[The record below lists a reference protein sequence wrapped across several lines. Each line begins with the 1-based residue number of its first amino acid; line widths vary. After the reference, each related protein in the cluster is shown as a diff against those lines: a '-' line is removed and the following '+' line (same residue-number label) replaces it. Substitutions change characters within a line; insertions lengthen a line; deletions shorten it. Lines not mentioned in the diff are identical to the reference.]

1 MRLFCLPY
9 AGGSAAIYR
18 QLPRLLPDI
27 EVRAIELPGR
37 GSRLR
42 ERAHDSMDRLVE
54 TLLHELRGSFDE
66 PFAFLGHSMGASIS
80 FELACRLPEHAR
92 VNLQHLFLS
101 ARAAPGMPR
110 GMRALHEL
118 DDAEFK
124 KGLRELNGTR
134 HSILD
139 HDEVM
144 DLMMPALRADF
155 TLIERY
161 DPTLNRCIPVN
172 ITAFAGT
179 QDTAVKV
186 ESVVAWKQAT
196 SREFELM
203 LIEGGHFYLE
213 KAMPALANAITAR
226 LGAPSGFL

>member
-1 MRLFCLPY
+1 MRLICFPY

-18 QLPRLLPDI
+18 QLPRLLPEI

-42 ERAHDSMDRLVE
+42 EKAHDSMERLVE
-54 TLLHELRGSFDE
+54 TLLHELRGTFDE
-66 PFAFLGHSMGASIS
+66 PFAFLGHSMGASIA
-80 FELACRLPEHAR
+80 FELACRLPERAR
-92 VNLQHLFLS
+92 VNLQHLFFS

-110 GMRALHEL
+110 RTRALHEL
-118 DDAEFK
+118 DDAAFK
-124 KGLRELNGTR
+124 QGLRELNGTR
-134 HSILD
+134 QSILD

-144 DLMMPALRADF
+144 NLMMPALRADF

-161 DPTLNRCIPVN
+161 SPSMDRCIPVN

-179 QDTAVKV
+179 QDTAVTV
-186 ESVVAWKQAT
+186 ESVAAWKQAT
-196 SREFELM
+196 AREFDLI

-213 KAMPALANAITAR
+213 KALPILADAMASR
-226 LGAPSGFL
+226 LGALC